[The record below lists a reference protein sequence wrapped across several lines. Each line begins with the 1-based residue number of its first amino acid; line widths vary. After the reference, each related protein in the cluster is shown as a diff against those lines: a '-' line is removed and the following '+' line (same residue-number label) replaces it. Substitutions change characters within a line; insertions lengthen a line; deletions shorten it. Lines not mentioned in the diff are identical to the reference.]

1 MLRSELQDFCD
12 QRRAGAGVT
21 AKMRQRGHLVGDVLA
36 LLVVA
41 VLGGLMVTQGRW
53 RRVWG
58 YCTWHRNS

>member
-21 AKMRQRGHLVGDVLA
+21 AKRMQRGHLLGDVPA

-41 VLGGLMVTQGRW
+41 VVVLGGLMVTQGR
-53 RRVWG
+53 RSV
-58 YCTWHRNS
+58 

>member
-21 AKMRQRGHLVGDVLA
+21 AKRMQRGHLLGDMPA

-41 VLGGLMVTQGRW
+41 VVLGGLMMAQGR
-53 RRVWG
+53 RG
-58 YCTWHRNS
+58 SA